1 MRTHTCGELTDK
13 EIDKEV
19 TLCGWLHS
27 SRDHGGLIFID
38 LRDRYGITQIVF
50 DPVQSKDVHK
60 EAETWGREFVLKV
73 TGKVRERPK
82 GMQNKDIG
90 TGQVEVLIT
99 KAEVL
104 SKSATPKIDIADRTV
119 AGEEL
124 RLKYR
129 YLDLRRPTMLRNMKM
144 RHATSQAVRS
154 YLCQHN
160 FMEIETPFFVK
171 HTPGGARVF
180 KVASRANPGKF
191 WALPESP
198 QMYKQ
203 LLMVAGMDRYFQIVK
218 CFRDEDLRQDRQPEF
233 TQIDIEMSFINQ
245 DQLLTLMEGMMAH
258 IFKEV
263 KGMTLKTPFQRM
275 TWKEALDQYGSDKPD
290 TRFEMKLQ
298 DVSEVVKKS
307 DFSIFKTT
315 LEKNGVVYAINV
327 KDGAKLSRKQIDKL
341 TDVAKESGL
350 PGLGWLKLTKEFEGV
365 IAKFMDG
372 HVQEDLKKAT
382 DCHEGDLLLFSAGD
396 FEVATTALGNVRLA
410 VAKMLDLIPKDKYN
424 FLWVLDFPAFEYSE
438 EEQGWAARHHI
449 FTRPTDETV
458 DMCEKD
464 PALVLSH
471 AHDIVLNGVEV
482 GGGSIRIHDRELQA
496 RVLKVIGLTMEQA
509 EKRFDFLLE
518 AFRYG
523 APPHGGIAIG
533 YDRLVAL
540 LCGETDI
547 REVITF
553 PRTKAME
560 SPLDNSPQDW
570 EEKWLKEVHLKLR

>member
-1 MRTHTCGELTDK
+1 
-13 EIDKEV
+13 
-19 TLCGWLHS
+19 
-27 SRDHGGLIFID
+27 
-38 LRDRYGITQIVF
+38 
-50 DPVQSKDVHK
+50 
-60 EAETWGREFVLKV
+60 
-73 TGKVRERPK
+73 
-82 GMQNKDIG
+82 
-90 TGQVEVLIT
+90 
-99 KAEVL
+99 
-104 SKSATPKIDIADRTV
+104 
-119 AGEEL
+119 
-124 RLKYR
+124 
-129 YLDLRRPTMLRNMKM
+129 
-144 RHATSQAVRS
+144 
-154 YLCQHN
+154 
-160 FMEIETPFFVK
+160 
-171 HTPGGARVF
+171 
-180 KVASRANPGKF
+180 
-191 WALPESP
+191 
-198 QMYKQ
+198 
-203 LLMVAGMDRYFQIVK
+203 
-218 CFRDEDLRQDRQPEF
+218 
-233 TQIDIEMSFINQ
+233 
-245 DQLLTLMEGMMAH
+245 MEGMMAH